1 MPIQMIWTRHIEGN
15 VEDRK
20 SLLLSRRQ
28 GTLKR
33 EKRTMII
40 GATTQM
46 YILIRCHI
54 IYELSDSF
62 PNMGSLFR

>member
-1 MPIQMIWTRHIEGN
+1 MPIQMIWTRHTEGN
-15 VEDRK
+15 VEERK
-20 SLLLSRRQ
+20 SLLLSRGQ

-40 GATTQM
+40 GAITQM

-54 IYELSDSF
+54 IYKLSDSF
-62 PNMGSLFR
+62 PDMCFLLR